1 MSSTTDT
8 QACCCTRRFGSVR
21 CVTHSSV
28 TPTHLGV
35 VCVRVCGWQRLAE
48 EPGGSPEVL
57 QAELEEL
64 VSAMKRRGEQ
74 LHLLKRSYAVRLATQ
89 A

>member
-1 MSSTTDT
+1 MCGASHILPSLLLTC
-8 QACCCTRRFGSVR
+8 AL
-21 CVTHSSV
+21 CVCM
-28 TPTHLGV
+28 
-35 VCVRVCGWQRLAE
+35 CVWWQRLAE

>member
-1 MSSTTDT
+1 M
-8 QACCCTRRFGSVR
+8 
-21 CVTHSSV
+21 
-28 TPTHLGV
+28 
-35 VCVRVCGWQRLAE
+35 
-48 EPGGSPEVL
+48 L